1 MPKEGILEL
10 SNIKSDRKSQIRVVT
25 AVSTPLIESK
35 IIRAFIQAEFNIAE
49 RLFDLNNFVN
59 NDSKE
64 VILILTPDQKS
75 KREIQADWIVGIGT
89 LTDERWNSFKPMM
102 IISPEEVDLLPEKL
116 FDKMNEVNCVDI
128 FVGATEILFLGTKGS
143 PGTST
148 LAWNYAGELAR
159 SGQRVLLAEEN
170 IHGAEG
176 ALFFGFDD
184 QSICTS
190 AFGAITI
197 RPNYDLLCNP
207 LVRSKIEITTP
218 EKWADLRKKCQ
229 ERFSQIVID
238 GGVFE
243 LENNSSLQ
251 SYFLMRAEQIF
262 LVGQDDIFS
271 LLRLK
276 LMVDQVLDLNNEA
289 NISIVVNKS
298 QSNSKTKMQIKNQ
311 IVGPRELELCFLPR
325 ADQLFTECVRD
336 GLLISEMKGSK
347 SASIS
352 SLIKGL
358 GTSGGTSM
366 KGDSVG

>member
-1 MPKEGILEL
+1 
-10 SNIKSDRKSQIRVVT
+10 VT

-35 IIRAFIQAEFNIAE
+35 IIRAFIQADLNIAE
-49 RLFDLNNFVN
+49 RLFDLNNFVGDN
-59 NDSKE
+59 SKE

-75 KREIQADWIVGIGT
+75 KKEIRADWIVGIGT
-89 LTDERWNSFKPMM
+89 LTDERWKKYKPDM
-102 IISPEEVDLLPEKL
+102 IVSSDEVDLLPAKL
-116 FDKMNEVNCVDI
+116 FEKMNEVNCVDI
-128 FVGATEILFLGTKGS
+128 VVGATEILFLGTKGS
-143 PGTST
+143 PGSSS

-184 QSICTS
+184 QYISAS
-190 AFGAITI
+190 AFAAITI

-207 LVRSKIEITTP
+207 LVRSKMEITTP

-243 LENNSSLQ
+243 LESNPSLQ
-251 SYFLMRAEQIF
+251 SYFLNRAEKIF
-262 LVGQDDIFS
+262 LIGQDDIFS

-289 NISIVVNKS
+289 KISIVVNKS
-298 QSNSKTKMQIKNQ
+298 QANSKTKSQIKNQ
-311 IVGPRELELCFLPR
+311 IVGSRELEICFLPR
-325 ADQLFTECVRD
+325 TDQLFTECVRD
-336 GLLISEMKGSK
+336 GLLVSEVKGSK
-347 SASIS
+347 AASIS

-358 GTSGGTSM
+358 ASCSGSSM
-366 KGDSVG
+366 KDDSVG

>member
-1 MPKEGILEL
+1 M
-10 SNIKSDRKSQIRVVT
+10 T

-35 IIRAFIQAEFNIAE
+35 IIRAFIQADLNIAE
-49 RLFDLNNFVN
+49 RLFDLNNFVGDN
-59 NDSKE
+59 SKE

-75 KREIQADWIVGIGT
+75 KKEIRADWIVGIGS
-89 LTDERWNSFKPMM
+89 LTDERWKKYKPD
-102 IISPEEVDLLPEKL
+102 IIVSSDEVDQLPAKL
-116 FDKMNEVNCVDI
+116 FEKINEVDCVDI
-128 FVGATEILFLGTKGS
+128 VVGATEIVFLGTKGS

-184 QSICTS
+184 QSISTS
-190 AFGAITI
+190 AFAAITI

-207 LVRSKIEITTP
+207 LVRSKMEITTP
-218 EKWADLRKKCQ
+218 EKWADLRKKCR
-229 ERFSQIVID
+229 ERFSRIVID

-243 LENNSSLQ
+243 LESNPSLQ
-251 SYFLMRAEQIF
+251 SYLLNRAEKIF
-262 LVGQDDIFS
+262 LIGQDDIFS

-276 LMVDQVLDLNNEA
+276 LMVDQVLDLKNEA

-298 QSNSKTKMQIKNQ
+298 QANSKTKSQIKNQ
-311 IVGPRELELCFLPR
+311 IVGSRELEICFLPR
-325 ADQLFTECVRD
+325 TDQLFTECVRD
-336 GLLISEMKGSK
+336 GLLVSEVKGSK
-347 SASIS
+347 AASIS

-358 GTSGGTSM
+358 ASCSGSSM
-366 KGDSVG
+366 KDDSVG

>member
-1 MPKEGILEL
+1 M
-10 SNIKSDRKSQIRVVT
+10 T

-35 IIRAFIQAEFNIAE
+35 IIRAFIQAELNIAE
-49 RLFDLNNFVN
+49 RLFDLNNFVGDN
-59 NDSKE
+59 SKE

-75 KREIQADWIVGIGT
+75 KKEIRADWIVGIGT
-89 LTDERWNSFKPMM
+89 LTDERWKKYKPDM
-102 IISPEEVDLLPEKL
+102 IVSSDEVDQLPAKL
-116 FDKMNEVNCVDI
+116 FEKMNEVDCVDI
-128 FVGATEILFLGTKGS
+128 VVGATEIVFLGTKGS

-184 QSICTS
+184 QSISTS
-190 AFGAITI
+190 AFAAITI

-207 LVRSKIEITTP
+207 LVRSKMEITTP

-243 LENNSSLQ
+243 LESNPSLQ
-251 SYFLMRAEQIF
+251 SYLLNRAEKIF
-262 LVGQDDIFS
+262 LIGQDDIFS

-276 LMVDQVLDLNNEA
+276 LMVDQVLDLKNEA

-298 QSNSKTKMQIKNQ
+298 QANSKTKSQIKNQ
-311 IVGPRELELCFLPR
+311 IVGSRELEICFLPK

-336 GLLISEMKGSK
+336 GLLVSEVKGSK
-347 SASIS
+347 AASIS

-358 GTSGGTSM
+358 STSGGTNM
-366 KGDSVG
+366 RGDSVG

>member
-1 MPKEGILEL
+1 M
-10 SNIKSDRKSQIRVVT
+10 T

-35 IIRAFIQAEFNIAE
+35 IIRAFIQADLNIAE
-49 RLFDLNNFVN
+49 RLFDLNNFVGDN
-59 NDSKE
+59 SKE

-75 KREIQADWIVGIGT
+75 KKEIRADWIVGIGT
-89 LTDERWNSFKPMM
+89 LTDERWKKYKPD
-102 IISPEEVDLLPEKL
+102 IIVSSDEVDQLPAKL
-116 FDKMNEVNCVDI
+116 FEKMNEVDCVDI
-128 FVGATEILFLGTKGS
+128 VVGATEIVFLGTKGS

-184 QSICTS
+184 QSISTS
-190 AFGAITI
+190 AFAAITI

-207 LVRSKIEITTP
+207 LVRSKMEITTP

-229 ERFSQIVID
+229 ERFSRIVID

-243 LENNSSLQ
+243 LESNPSLQ
-251 SYFLMRAEQIF
+251 SYLLNRAEKIF
-262 LVGQDDIFS
+262 LIGQDDIFS

-276 LMVDQVLDLNNEA
+276 LMVDQILDLKNEA

-298 QSNSKTKMQIKNQ
+298 QANSKTKSQIKNQ
-311 IVGPRELELCFLPR
+311 IVGSRELEICFLPR
-325 ADQLFTECVRD
+325 TDQLFTECVRD
-336 GLLISEMKGSK
+336 GLLVSEVKGSK
-347 SASIS
+347 AASIS

-358 GTSGGTSM
+358 ASCSGSSM
-366 KGDSVG
+366 KDDSVG

>member
-1 MPKEGILEL
+1 
-10 SNIKSDRKSQIRVVT
+10 VT

-35 IIRAFIQAEFNIAE
+35 IIRAFIQADLNIAE
-49 RLFDLNNFVN
+49 RLFDLNNFVGDN
-59 NDSKE
+59 SKE

-75 KREIQADWIVGIGT
+75 KKEIRADWIVGIGS
-89 LTDERWNSFKPMM
+89 LTDERWKKYKPD
-102 IISPEEVDLLPEKL
+102 IIVSSDEVDQLPAKL
-116 FDKMNEVNCVDI
+116 FEKMNEVDCVDI
-128 FVGATEILFLGTKGS
+128 VVGATEIVFLGTKGS

-184 QSICTS
+184 QSISTS
-190 AFGAITI
+190 AFAAITI

-207 LVRSKIEITTP
+207 LVRSKMEITTP

-229 ERFSQIVID
+229 ERFSRIVID

-243 LENNSSLQ
+243 LESNPSLQ
-251 SYFLMRAEQIF
+251 SYLLNRAEKIF
-262 LVGQDDIFS
+262 LIGQDDIFS

-276 LMVDQVLDLNNEA
+276 LMVDQVLDLKNEA

-298 QSNSKTKMQIKNQ
+298 QANSKTKSQIKNQ
-311 IVGPRELELCFLPR
+311 IVGSRELEICFLPR
-325 ADQLFTECVRD
+325 TDQLFTECVRD
-336 GLLISEMKGSK
+336 GLLVSEVKGSK
-347 SASIS
+347 AASIS

-358 GTSGGTSM
+358 ASCSGSSM
-366 KGDSVG
+366 KDDSVG

>member
-1 MPKEGILEL
+1 
-10 SNIKSDRKSQIRVVT
+10 VVT
-25 AVSTPLIESK
+25 AVSTPLIESR
-35 IIRAFIQAEFNIAE
+35 IIRAFIQAELNIAE

-59 NDSKE
+59 DDSKE

-75 KREIQADWIVGIGT
+75 KREIRANWIVGIGT
-89 LTDERWNSFKPMM
+89 LTDERWKNFKPMM
-102 IISPEEVDLLPEKL
+102 IISPEEVDLLPALL
-116 FDKMNEVNCVDI
+116 FEKMNEVNRMDI
-128 FVGATEILFLGTKGS
+128 VVGATEILFLGSKGS

-170 IHGAEG
+170 INGAEG
-176 ALFFGFDD
+176 AIFFGFDD
-184 QSICTS
+184 QSISTS

-197 RPNYDLLCNP
+197 RPNYDLLCKP
-207 LVRSKIEITTP
+207 LVRSKMEITTP

-251 SYFLMRAEQIF
+251 SYFLNRAEKIF

-276 LMVDQVLDLNNEA
+276 LIVDQVLDLNNEA

-298 QSNSKTKMQIKNQ
+298 QANSKTKSQIKNQ

-336 GLLISEMKGSK
+336 GLLISEVKGSK
-347 SASIS
+347 AASIS

-358 GTSGGTSM
+358 ASYSGTSM

>member
-1 MPKEGILEL
+1 
-10 SNIKSDRKSQIRVVT
+10 VT

-35 IIRAFIQAEFNIAE
+35 IIRAFIQADLNIAE
-49 RLFDLNNFVN
+49 RLFDLNNFVGDN
-59 NDSKE
+59 SKE

-75 KREIQADWIVGIGT
+75 KKEIRADWIVGIGT
-89 LTDERWNSFKPMM
+89 LTDERWKKYKPD
-102 IISPEEVDLLPEKL
+102 IIVSSDEVDQLPAKL
-116 FDKMNEVNCVDI
+116 FEKMNEVDCVDI
-128 FVGATEILFLGTKGS
+128 VVGATEIVFLGTKGS

-184 QSICTS
+184 QSISTS
-190 AFGAITI
+190 AFAAITI

-207 LVRSKIEITTP
+207 LVRSKMEITTP

-229 ERFSQIVID
+229 ERFSRIVID

-243 LENNSSLQ
+243 LESNPSLQ
-251 SYFLMRAEQIF
+251 SYLLNRAEKIF
-262 LVGQDDIFS
+262 LIGQDDIFS

-276 LMVDQVLDLNNEA
+276 LMVDQILDLKNEA

-298 QSNSKTKMQIKNQ
+298 QANSKTKSQIKNQ
-311 IVGPRELELCFLPR
+311 IVGSRELEICFLPR
-325 ADQLFTECVRD
+325 TDQLFTECVRD
-336 GLLISEMKGSK
+336 GLLVSEVKGSK
-347 SASIS
+347 AASIS

-358 GTSGGTSM
+358 ASCSGSSM
-366 KGDSVG
+366 KDDSVG

>member
-1 MPKEGILEL
+1 M
-10 SNIKSDRKSQIRVVT
+10 
-25 AVSTPLIESK
+25 IESK
-35 IIRAFIQAEFNIAE
+35 IIRAFIQAELNIAE
-49 RLFDLNNFVN
+49 RLFDLNNFVGDN
-59 NDSKE
+59 SKE

-75 KREIQADWIVGIGT
+75 KKEIRADWIVGIGT
-89 LTDERWNSFKPMM
+89 LTDERWKKYKPDM
-102 IISPEEVDLLPEKL
+102 IVSSDEVDQLPAKL
-116 FDKMNEVNCVDI
+116 FEKMNEVDCVDI
-128 FVGATEILFLGTKGS
+128 VVGATEIVFLGTKGS

-184 QSICTS
+184 QSISTS
-190 AFGAITI
+190 AFAAITI

-207 LVRSKIEITTP
+207 LVRSKMEITTP
-218 EKWADLRKKCQ
+218 EKWADLRKKFQ

-243 LENNSSLQ
+243 LESNPSLQ
-251 SYFLMRAEQIF
+251 SYLLNRAEKIF
-262 LVGQDDIFS
+262 LIGQDDIFS

-276 LMVDQVLDLNNEA
+276 LMVDQVLDLKNEA

-298 QSNSKTKMQIKNQ
+298 QANSKTKSQIKNQ
-311 IVGPRELELCFLPR
+311 IVGSRELEICFLPK

-336 GLLISEMKGSK
+336 GLLVSEVKGSK
-347 SASIS
+347 AASIS

-358 GTSGGTSM
+358 STSGGTNM
-366 KGDSVG
+366 RGDSVG

>member
-1 MPKEGILEL
+1 
-10 SNIKSDRKSQIRVVT
+10 VT

-35 IIRAFIQAEFNIAE
+35 IIRAFIQADLNIAE
-49 RLFDLNNFVN
+49 RLFDLNNFVGDN
-59 NDSKE
+59 SKE

-75 KREIQADWIVGIGT
+75 KKEIRADWIVGIGS
-89 LTDERWNSFKPMM
+89 LTDERWKKYKPD
-102 IISPEEVDLLPEKL
+102 IIVSSDEVDQLPAKL
-116 FDKMNEVNCVDI
+116 FEKMNEVNRMDI
-128 FVGATEILFLGTKGS
+128 VVGATEILFLGSKGS

-170 IHGAEG
+170 INGAEG

-184 QSICTS
+184 QSISTS
-190 AFGAITI
+190 AFAAITI

-207 LVRSKIEITTP
+207 LVRSKMEITTP

-229 ERFSQIVID
+229 ERFSRIVID

-243 LENNSSLQ
+243 LESNPSLQ
-251 SYFLMRAEQIF
+251 SYLLNRAEKIF
-262 LVGQDDIFS
+262 LIGQDDIFS

-276 LMVDQVLDLNNEA
+276 LMVDQVLDLKNEA

-298 QSNSKTKMQIKNQ
+298 QANSKTKSQIKNQ
-311 IVGPRELELCFLPR
+311 IVGSRELEICFLPR
-325 ADQLFTECVRD
+325 TDQLFTECVRD
-336 GLLISEMKGSK
+336 GLLVSEVKGSK
-347 SASIS
+347 AASIS

-358 GTSGGTSM
+358 ASCSGSSM
-366 KGDSVG
+366 KDDSVG

>member
-1 MPKEGILEL
+1 M
-10 SNIKSDRKSQIRVVT
+10 VT
-25 AVSTPLIESK
+25 AVSTPLIESR
-35 IIRAFIQAEFNIAE
+35 IIRAFIQAELNIAE

-59 NDSKE
+59 DDSKE

-75 KREIQADWIVGIGT
+75 KREIRANWIVGIGT
-89 LTDERWNSFKPMM
+89 LTDERWKNFKPMM
-102 IISPEEVDLLPEKL
+102 IISPEEVDLLPALL
-116 FDKMNEVNCVDI
+116 FEKMNEVNRMDI
-128 FVGATEILFLGTKGS
+128 VVGATEILFLGSKGS

-184 QSICTS
+184 QSISTS

-207 LVRSKIEITTP
+207 LVRSKMEITTP

-251 SYFLMRAEQIF
+251 SYFLNRAEKIF

-276 LMVDQVLDLNNEA
+276 LIVDQVLDFNNEA
-289 NISIVVNKS
+289 NISIVINKS
-298 QSNSKTKMQIKNQ
+298 QANSKTKSQIKNQ
-311 IVGPRELELCFLPR
+311 IVGPRELGLCFLPR

-336 GLLISEMKGSK
+336 GLLISEVKGSK
-347 SASIS
+347 AASIS

-358 GTSGGTSM
+358 ASYSGTSM

>member
-1 MPKEGILEL
+1 M
-10 SNIKSDRKSQIRVVT
+10 
-25 AVSTPLIESK
+25 IESK
-35 IIRAFIQAEFNIAE
+35 IIRAFIQAELNIAE
-49 RLFDLNNFVN
+49 RLFDLNNFVGDN
-59 NDSKE
+59 SKE

-75 KREIQADWIVGIGT
+75 KKEIRADWIVGIGT
-89 LTDERWNSFKPMM
+89 LTDERWKKYKPDM
-102 IISPEEVDLLPEKL
+102 IVSSDEVDQLPAKL
-116 FDKMNEVNCVDI
+116 FEKMNEVDCVDI
-128 FVGATEILFLGTKGS
+128 VVGATELVFLGTKGS

-184 QSICTS
+184 QSISTS
-190 AFGAITI
+190 AFAAITI

-207 LVRSKIEITTP
+207 LVRSKMEITTP
-218 EKWADLRKKCQ
+218 EKWADLRKKFQ

-243 LENNSSLQ
+243 LESNPSLQ
-251 SYFLMRAEQIF
+251 SYLLNRAEKIF
-262 LVGQDDIFS
+262 LIGQDDIFS

-276 LMVDQVLDLNNEA
+276 LMVDQVLDLKNEA

-298 QSNSKTKMQIKNQ
+298 QANSKTKSQIKNQ
-311 IVGPRELELCFLPR
+311 IVGSRELEICFLPK

-336 GLLISEMKGSK
+336 GLLVSEVKGSK
-347 SASIS
+347 AASIS

-358 GTSGGTSM
+358 STSGGTNM
-366 KGDSVG
+366 RGDSVG

>member
-1 MPKEGILEL
+1 M
-10 SNIKSDRKSQIRVVT
+10 SNIKSDRKTQLRVVT

-35 IIRAFIQAEFNIAE
+35 IIRAFIQAELNIAE
-49 RLFDLNNFVN
+49 RLFDLNNFVGDN
-59 NDSKE
+59 SKE

-75 KREIQADWIVGIGT
+75 KKEIHADWIVGIGT
-89 LTDERWNSFKPMM
+89 LTDERWKKYKPDM
-102 IISPEEVDLLPEKL
+102 IVSSDEVDLLPAKL
-116 FDKMNEVNCVDI
+116 FEKMNEVNCVDI
-128 FVGATEILFLGTKGS
+128 VVGATEILFLGTKGS
-143 PGTST
+143 PGTSS

-184 QSICTS
+184 QSISAS
-190 AFGAITI
+190 AFAAITI

-207 LVRSKIEITTP
+207 LVRSKMEITTP

-243 LENNSSLQ
+243 LESNPSLQ
-251 SYFLMRAEQIF
+251 SYFLNRAEKIF
-262 LVGQDDIFS
+262 LIGQDDIFS

-289 NISIVVNKS
+289 KISIVVNKS
-298 QSNSKTKMQIKNQ
+298 QANSKTKSQIKNQ
-311 IVGPRELELCFLPR
+311 IVGSRELEICFLPR
-325 ADQLFTECVRD
+325 ADQLFTECAVA
-336 GLLISEMKGSK
+336 GLLISEVKGSK
-347 SASIS
+347 AASIS

-358 GTSGGTSM
+358 ASCSGSGM
-366 KGDSVG
+366 KDDSVG

>member
-1 MPKEGILEL
+1 M
-10 SNIKSDRKSQIRVVT
+10 VT
-25 AVSTPLIESK
+25 AVSTPLIESR
-35 IIRAFIQAEFNIAE
+35 IIRAFIQAELNIAE

-59 NDSKE
+59 DDSKE

-75 KREIQADWIVGIGT
+75 KREIRANWIVGIGT
-89 LTDERWNSFKPMM
+89 LTDERWKNFKPMM
-102 IISPEEVDLLPEKL
+102 IISPEEVDLLPALL
-116 FDKMNEVNCVDI
+116 FEKMNEVNRMDI
-128 FVGATEILFLGTKGS
+128 VVGATEILFLGSKGS

-170 IHGAEG
+170 INGAEG

-184 QSICTS
+184 QSISTS
-190 AFGAITI
+190 AFAAITI

-207 LVRSKIEITTP
+207 LVRSKMKITTP

-251 SYFLMRAEQIF
+251 SYFLNRAEKIF

-276 LMVDQVLDLNNEA
+276 LIVDQVLDLNNEA

-298 QSNSKTKMQIKNQ
+298 QANSKTKSQIKNQ

-336 GLLISEMKGSK
+336 GLLISEVKGSK
-347 SASIS
+347 AASIS

-358 GTSGGTSM
+358 ASYSGTSM